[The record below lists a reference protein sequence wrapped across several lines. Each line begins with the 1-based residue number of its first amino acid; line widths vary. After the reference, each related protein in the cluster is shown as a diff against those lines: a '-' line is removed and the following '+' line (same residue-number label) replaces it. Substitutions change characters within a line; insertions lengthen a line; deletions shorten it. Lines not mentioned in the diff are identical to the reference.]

1 MTSSSSHQSVV
12 SFIAGATVSAS
23 LFYAY
28 QKLQSHQPSS
38 SISATSPAPPANV
51 KDDVVPTQASNPSAN
66 TAAPDSSQLMDSVE
80 LDQRM
85 IRKAEGAILK
95 RTSRLVIVV
104 ERCTNDHN
112 YSAILRT
119 AEALGVQHVYII
131 SPKTINSTLVD
142 EAGEQL
148 DADDTNE
155 NAKLKRS
162 SGQVVKRA
170 TQSEK
175 EDRALHH
182 LFARK
187 ATEWLTVHE
196 FDDTKECIETLRSE
210 NREIWVTDLSQVAS
224 CLTEEGIRGH
234 LQTKSMESF
243 DGKLIPEKVAI
254 VFGTEAVG
262 CTAEMLNAADL
273 RVYLPLRGFADSLN
287 LSVATA
293 LVVHQ
298 MFVLDPTLAGG
309 MSEDERRELRRSW
322 YAKLASQRLLSS
334 RQKKNKAKLQAA
346 ISACETIARKIAAG
360 EHVNEEE
367 YDKWNKMQTKKTELE
382 AIDTKMA
389 LDAAKA
395 VEGLVDNPPAPIT
408 DMRRA
413 DEHRTCFVGKNTK
426 KKHGWD
432 DMAATA
438 NLPVKQMAT
447 ASFFRERANAD

>member
-1 MTSSSSHQSVV
+1 
-12 SFIAGATVSAS
+12 
-23 LFYAY
+23 
-28 QKLQSHQPSS
+28 
-38 SISATSPAPPANV
+38 
-51 KDDVVPTQASNPSAN
+51 
-66 TAAPDSSQLMDSVE
+66 
-80 LDQRM
+80 
-85 IRKAEGAILK
+85 

-142 EAGEQL
+142 EA
-148 DADDTNE
+148 
-155 NAKLKRS
+155 
-162 SGQVVKRA
+162 
-170 TQSEK
+170 
-175 EDRALHH
+175 
-182 LFARK
+182 

-224 CLTEEGIRGH
+224 CLTEEGI
-234 LQTKSMESF
+234 Q
-243 DGKLIPEKVAI
+243 KVAI

-360 EHVNEEE
+360 EQVNEEE